1 MGGAERALDG
11 GRTRISPVNRLPD
24 GLGTRPVD
32 PSIGEDTA
40 ALQAPAATLQAP
52 AAASQAP
59 AAPSQAPAAG
69 DLADVRERGSAR
81 PETQSVSLR
90 ERASRERLRALWLE
104 LRWPLAV
111 YGVSRLVLL
120 ATAIVETFFR
130 RWTVWG
136 ELSNWDGQWYLRL
149 LTQGYPNHVTHTQ
162 TPLGFLPLYPMLAW
176 LPAHLAITPNWRA
189 YEVAGLFVSLVTGAV
204 AVVLIGRLATDWW
217 GTAAGRRAVMLF
229 CFFPGTVVF
238 SMVYT
243 EGLLLVCVAG
253 CLLAMQRRRW
263 LVAGTLA
270 ALSTAVGPVAVAV
283 IPACAV
289 SALVELWRKGWRDP
303 EARRA
308 LIAPLMAPLGLIAFG
323 LFLWLHAGTPM
334 ASYETQRYGWEETST
349 PLALLRDAE
358 QLFRQAFPAAGT
370 HPGVINANYIAGLI
384 GAAILLGGL
393 VLLVLR
399 PRVPL
404 PTLVWTLG
412 VAVLTVTSAQT
423 PPNARLLLCAFPAV
437 IVYAQRLRGRWFN
450 AVMVLNCLLF
460 VGMSWFTF
468 VGVDLRP

>member
-1 MGGAERALDG
+1 MGGAHRVRDR
-11 GRTRISPVNRLPD
+11 GRTRIASVNRLPD

-32 PSIGEDTA
+32 PSIGEDAA
-40 ALQAPAATLQAP
+40 ALQAPTAAGRASAAVVQAP
-52 AAASQAP
+52 AAAAQADKT
-59 AAPSQAPAAG
+59 AARQVPTAA
-69 DLADVRERGSAR
+69 RERR
-81 PETQSVSLR
+81 RQ
-90 ERASRERLRALWLE
+90 LWLE

-111 YGVSRLVLL
+111 YGISRLVLL

-130 RWTVWG
+130 RWTLWH

-149 LTQGYPNHVTHTQ
+149 LTEGYPNHVTHTQ
-162 TPLGFLPLYPMLAW
+162 TTLGFLPLYPMLAW
-176 LPAHLAITPNWRA
+176 LPAHLAITPAWTG

-204 AVVLIGRLATDWW
+204 AIVLIGRLASDWW
-217 GTAAGRRAVMLF
+217 GEAAGRRAVLLF

-243 EGLLLVCVAG
+243 EGVLLVCIAG

-263 LVAGTLA
+263 LLAGTLA

-289 SALVELWRKGWRDP
+289 AALVELWQKGWRDP
-303 EARRA
+303 EARRS

-323 LFLWLHAGTPM
+323 FFLWLHAGTPM
-334 ASYETQRYGWEETST
+334 ASYETQRYAWQESST
-349 PLALLRDAE
+349 PLALLRDGE
-358 QLFRQAFPAAGT
+358 ELFRQIFPAAGT

-384 GAAILLGGL
+384 GAAVLLGGL

-412 VAVLTVTSAQT
+412 VAALTVTSAQT
-423 PPNARLLLCAFPAV
+423 PPNARMLLCAFPAV
-437 IVYAQRLRGRWFN
+437 IVYAQRLRGRWFQ

-460 VGMSWFTF
+460 VGMSWVTF